1 MPTFSLVG
9 GDRAVRYP
17 WRVALGIAQDW
28 GLDWVT
34 EAISAEIGARQGKS
48 TELELV
54 KSQLASGFGVTET
67 TSCGRLFDAAA
78 AILGIRTEVTYEA
91 QAAME
96 LERVATSW
104 AKAHPKADLPQV
116 DGYLELVEQLG
127 ETDRPVGQRAWAFHV
142 GLAQLLGNQAR
153 EAAEKADTKT
163 VGLTGGVA
171 LNRLFTRHFVDFLEE
186 SGYRVL
192 THRNVPPNDGGL
204 SLGQAWAAV
213 LGAC

>member
-1 MPTFSLVG
+1 M
-9 GDRAVRYP
+9 
-17 WRVALGIAQDW
+17 
-28 GLDWVT
+28 
-34 EAISAEIGARQGKS
+34 
-48 TELELV
+48 
-54 KSQLASGFGVTET
+54 KSQLDSGFGVSAT

-96 LERVATSW
+96 LERVATIW
-104 AKAHPKADLPQV
+104 ANAHPEAGLPQV
-116 DGYLELVEQLG
+116 DSYLELVEQLG

-153 EAAEKADTKT
+153 QAAVSADTKT

-171 LNRLFTRHFVDFLEE
+171 LNRLFTRHFVGFMEA

-192 THRNVPPNDGGL
+192 THQNVPPNDGGL